1 MGIIIFSLRKTH
13 LKNQMAKDD
22 KIVLYARK
30 IINNPLL
37 RRKQVQVEII
47 HPDQGGVS
55 KADIKEKLAGMF
67 KQRGGAQPE
76 CISVFGLH
84 TKFGGG
90 RSTGFA
96 LIYDNADA
104 RAKYDQ
110 KCLLKRDGLTEKP
123 KVTRKMK
130 KEMKGRMKKVRG
142 TAKAKAAAASGK
154 KKK

>member
-1 MGIIIFSLRKTH
+1 
-13 LKNQMAKDD
+13 MAKDD
-22 KIVLYARK
+22 KFVLYARK
-30 IINNPLL
+30 TINNPLL

-47 HPDQGGVS
+47 HPDQAGVS
-55 KADIKEKLAGMF
+55 KTEIKEKLAGMF
-67 KQRGGAQPE
+67 KSRQGAQPD

-96 LIYDNADA
+96 LIYESPEA

-110 KCLLKRDGLTEKP
+110 KKFLKKDGLVPKP
-123 KVTRKMK
+123 KVTRKMG

-142 TAKAKAAAASGK
+142 TAKAKAAATSGK

>member
-1 MGIIIFSLRKTH
+1 
-13 LKNQMAKDD
+13 MAKDD

-30 IINNPLL
+30 IISNPLL

-47 HPDQGGVS
+47 HPDQGNVS

-67 KQRGGAQPE
+67 KQRQGAQPE

-110 KCLLKRDGLTEKP
+110 KCLLRRDGLASKA

-130 KEMKGRMKKVRG
+130 KEMKGRMVKVRG

>member
-1 MGIIIFSLRKTH
+1 MGIIFSFRKTH

-30 IINNPLL
+30 IISNPLL

-55 KADIKEKLAGMF
+55 KTEIKEKLAGMF
-67 KQRGGAQPE
+67 KQRQGAQPE
-76 CISVFGLH
+76 CISVFGLK

-110 KCLLKRDGLTEKP
+110 KLLLKREGMTEKP
-123 KVTRKMK
+123 KYTRKMK
-130 KEMKGRMKKVRG
+130 KEMKGRTKKVRG
-142 TAKAKAAAASGK
+142 TAKAKAASSSGK
-154 KKK
+154 KK

>member
-1 MGIIIFSLRKTH
+1 MGKE
-13 LKNQMAKDD
+13 D
-22 KIVLYARK
+22 KLVLYARK

-47 HPDQGGVS
+47 HPDAGGVS
-55 KADIKEKLAGMF
+55 KTDIKEKLAGMF
-67 KQRGGAQPE
+67 KQRGTAAPE

-110 KCLLKRDGLTEKP
+110 LTLLRRDGLATKG
-123 KVTRKMK
+123 KVTRKMG
-130 KEMKGRMKKVRG
+130 KEIKGRTKKVRG
-142 TAKAKAAAASGK
+142 TAKAKAAASSSK
-154 KKK
+154 KR